1 MIEWFDNHCHLSEN
15 TEEEILKARKALVVG
30 FINVGTDFE
39 TSCEAIE
46 KARILPDV
54 WATAGVHPHEA
65 KKGIE
70 GIEGQGLPNIEP
82 TPNNAG
88 MMEGMLYDMYDTFL
102 PKLDEFHGYPKECN
116 RKVMDLNAHDFHTV
130 RGIVYFAQPDR
141 IGDKLKPSKALMKL
155 FRKSRKEMTM
165 LYFARLMNTRTCD

>member
-1 MIEWFDNHCHLSEN
+1 MSEKISVFAYNELINEDYFKENGFGYIDKVTVTLS
-15 TEEEILKARKALVVG
+15 AQ
-30 FINVGTDFE
+30 
-39 TSCEAIE
+39 
-46 KARILPDV
+46 RIVFNRLPLE
-54 WATAGVHPHEA
+54 G
-65 KKGIE
+65 E
-70 GIEGQGLPNIEP
+70 GIEGQRLPNIEP

>member
-1 MIEWFDNHCHLSEN
+1 MSEKISVFAYNELINEDYFKEKGFEYIDKVTVTLS
-15 TEEEILKARKALVVG
+15 AQ
-30 FINVGTDFE
+30 
-39 TSCEAIE
+39 
-46 KARILPDV
+46 RIVFNRLPLE
-54 WATAGVHPHEA
+54 G
-65 KKGIE
+65 E

-88 MMEGMLYDMYDTFL
+88 MMEGMLYDMYDAFL

-116 RKVMDLNAHDFHTV
+116 RKVMDLNGHDFHTV
-130 RGIVYFAQPDR
+130 RVIVYFAQPDR

>member
-1 MIEWFDNHCHLSEN
+1 MSEKISVFAYNELINEDYFKENGFEYIDKVTVTLS
-15 TEEEILKARKALVVG
+15 AQ
-30 FINVGTDFE
+30 
-39 TSCEAIE
+39 
-46 KARILPDV
+46 RIVFNRLPLE
-54 WATAGVHPHEA
+54 G
-65 KKGIE
+65 E

-102 PKLDEFHGYPKECN
+102 PKLDEFHGYPKECI

-130 RGIVYFAQPDR
+130 RGIVYFAQADR

>member
-1 MIEWFDNHCHLSEN
+1 MSEKISVFAYNELINEDYFKEKSFEYIDKVTVTLS
-15 TEEEILKARKALVVG
+15 AQRLV
-30 FINVGTDFE
+30 FN
-39 TSCEAIE
+39 
-46 KARILPDV
+46 RLPLE
-54 WATAGVHPHEA
+54 G
-65 KKGIE
+65 E

-82 TPNNAG
+82 TLNNAG

-116 RKVMDLNAHDFHTV
+116 RKLMDLNAHDFHTV

-141 IGDKLKPSKALMKL
+141 IRDKLKPSKALMKL

>member
-1 MIEWFDNHCHLSEN
+1 MSEKISVFAYNELINEDYFKEKGFEYIDKVTVTLS
-15 TEEEILKARKALVVG
+15 AQ
-30 FINVGTDFE
+30 
-39 TSCEAIE
+39 
-46 KARILPDV
+46 RIVFNRLPLE
-54 WATAGVHPHEA
+54 G
-65 KKGIE
+65 E

-88 MMEGMLYDMYDTFL
+88 MMEGMLYDMHDTFL
-102 PKLDEFHGYPKECN
+102 PKLNEFHGYPKECN

-130 RGIVYFAQPDR
+130 RGIVYFAKPDR

>member
-1 MIEWFDNHCHLSEN
+1 MPEKISVFAYNELINEDYFKDKGFEYIDKVTVTLS
-15 TEEEILKARKALVVG
+15 AQ
-30 FINVGTDFE
+30 
-39 TSCEAIE
+39 
-46 KARILPDV
+46 RIVFNRLPLE
-54 WATAGVHPHEA
+54 G
-65 KKGIE
+65 E

-130 RGIVYFAQPDR
+130 RGIVYFAQPNR

-155 FRKSRKEMTM
+155 FKKSRKEMTM

>member
-1 MIEWFDNHCHLSEN
+1 MSEKISVFAYNELINEDYFKEKGFEYIDKVTVTLS
-15 TEEEILKARKALVVG
+15 AQ
-30 FINVGTDFE
+30 
-39 TSCEAIE
+39 
-46 KARILPDV
+46 RIVFNRLPLE
-54 WATAGVHPHEA
+54 G
-65 KKGIE
+65 E

-82 TPNNAG
+82 TPDNAG
-88 MMEGMLYDMYDTFL
+88 MMEGMLYDMDDTFL
-102 PKLDEFHGYPKECN
+102 PKLNEFHGYPKECN

>member
-1 MIEWFDNHCHLSEN
+1 MSEKISVFAYNELINEDYFKEKGFEYIDKVTVTLS
-15 TEEEILKARKALVVG
+15 AQRLV
-30 FINVGTDFE
+30 FN
-39 TSCEAIE
+39 
-46 KARILPDV
+46 RLPLE
-54 WATAGVHPHEA
+54 G
-65 KKGIE
+65 E
-70 GIEGQGLPNIEP
+70 GIKAQGLPNIEP
-82 TPNNAG
+82 TQNNAG

-141 IGDKLKPSKALMKL
+141 SGDKLKPSKALMKL
-155 FRKSRKEMTM
+155 FKKSRKDMTM

>member
-1 MIEWFDNHCHLSEN
+1 MPEKISVFAYNELINEDYFKEKGFEYIDKVTVTLS
-15 TEEEILKARKALVVG
+15 AQ
-30 FINVGTDFE
+30 
-39 TSCEAIE
+39 
-46 KARILPDV
+46 RIVFNRLPLE
-54 WATAGVHPHEA
+54 G
-65 KKGIE
+65 E

-130 RGIVYFAQPDR
+130 RGIVYFAQPNR

-155 FRKSRKEMTM
+155 FKKSRKEMTM
-165 LYFARLMNTRTCD
+165 LYFARLMNTRTCV

>member
-1 MIEWFDNHCHLSEN
+1 MSEKISVFAYNELINEDYFKEKGFEYIDKVTVTLS
-15 TEEEILKARKALVVG
+15 AQ
-30 FINVGTDFE
+30 
-39 TSCEAIE
+39 
-46 KARILPDV
+46 RIVFNRLPL
-54 WATAGVHPHEA
+54 ES
-65 KKGIE
+65 E

-141 IGDKLKPSKALMKL
+141 IRDKLKPSKALMKL

>member
-1 MIEWFDNHCHLSEN
+1 MSEKISVFAYNELINEDYFKEKGFEYIDKVTVTLS
-15 TEEEILKARKALVVG
+15 AQRLV
-30 FINVGTDFE
+30 FN
-39 TSCEAIE
+39 
-46 KARILPDV
+46 RLPLE
-54 WATAGVHPHEA
+54 G
-65 KKGIE
+65 E
-70 GIEGQGLPNIEP
+70 GIKGQGLPNIEP

-141 IGDKLKPSKALMKL
+141 IGDKLNPSKALMKL
-155 FRKSRKEMTM
+155 FKKSRKEMTM

>member
-1 MIEWFDNHCHLSEN
+1 MSEKISVFAYNELINEDYFKEKGFEYIDKVTVTLS
-15 TEEEILKARKALVVG
+15 AQ
-30 FINVGTDFE
+30 
-39 TSCEAIE
+39 
-46 KARILPDV
+46 RIVFNRLPLE
-54 WATAGVHPHEA
+54 G
-65 KKGIE
+65 E

-102 PKLDEFHGYPKECN
+102 PKLDEFHGYPKECK

-130 RGIVYFAQPDR
+130 RGIVYFAQPDK
-141 IGDKLKPSKALMKL
+141 IGEKLKPTKALMKL
-155 FRKSRKEMTM
+155 YRKSRKEHSM

>member
-1 MIEWFDNHCHLSEN
+1 MSEKISVFAYNELINEDYFKEKGFEYIDKVTVTLS
-15 TEEEILKARKALVVG
+15 AQRLV
-30 FINVGTDFE
+30 FN
-39 TSCEAIE
+39 
-46 KARILPDV
+46 RLPLE
-54 WATAGVHPHEA
+54 G
-65 KKGIE
+65 E
-70 GIEGQGLPNIEP
+70 GIKDQGLPNIEP

-155 FRKSRKEMTM
+155 FRKSKKEMTM